1 MYLLCRINKDNS
13 HLKAYNTTRR
23 KILIHAMFKLLKK
36 IMVIFLITIAVLIVG
51 SFIFLQQPQF
61 GANPSGARLERIKK
75 SPNYKD
81 GSFQNLSET
90 PTMTN
95 GGTYLQ
101 VSKDFFFNRPSNT
114 IPNKPLPAI
123 KTDLKNLPDGKPI
136 LVWFGHSSYFLHI
149 DGKNILVD
157 PVFSP
162 RPSPVPIGDKNFAG
176 TDIYTVEDFPE
187 IDLLIITH
195 DHYDHLDYET
205 MLKLVGKTKKICTSL
220 GVGAHLTHWGFDERI
235 ISELDWWESIKIDL
249 SMEITATPARHFSG
263 RGLVRGK
270 TLWSSF
276 VLQTTDYKIFIG
288 GDSGYDTHFREI
300 GERFGGFDLAI
311 LECGQ
316 YNDWWAN
323 IHTMP
328 EEVVQVGREINAKV
342 LMPVHWGKFTLAL
355 HAWDEP
361 ITRLSAKASAFNQ
374 PITTP
379 MIGEIVVI
387 DSIYPT
393 KKWW

>member
-1 MYLLCRINKDNS
+1 L
-13 HLKAYNTTRR
+13 
-23 KILIHAMFKLLKK
+23 
-36 IMVIFLITIAVLIVG
+36 
-51 SFIFLQQPQF
+51 
-61 GANPSGARLERIKK
+61 
-75 SPNYKD
+75 
-81 GSFQNLSET
+81 
-90 PTMTN
+90 
-95 GGTYLQ
+95 
-101 VSKDFFFNRPSNT
+101 
-114 IPNKPLPAI
+114 
-123 KTDLKNLPDGKPI
+123 
-136 LVWFGHSSYFLHI
+136 
-149 DGKNILVD
+149 
-157 PVFSP
+157 
-162 RPSPVPIGDKNFAG
+162 GDKNFAG
-176 TDIYTVEDFPE
+176 TDIYAVEDFPE

-220 GVGAHLTHWGFDERI
+220 GVGAHLAHWGFDESI
-235 ISELDWWESIKIDL
+235 ISELDWWESIKIDS

-270 TLWSSF
+270 TFWSSF

-316 YNDWWAN
+316 YNDFWAN

-328 EEVVQVGREINAKV
+328 EEVVQVAKDINAKV
-342 LMPVHWGKFTLAL
+342 LMPVHWGKFTLSL

-361 ITRLSAKASAFNQ
+361 ITRVSTKANAFNQ
-374 PITTP
+374 AMTTP
-379 MIGEIVVI
+379 MIGEIVTI